1 MMIQTLS
8 EAEKE
13 IMDIIWDGETPV
25 TSSEILQR
33 VNPEKNWKPQ
43 TVSTFLTRL
52 VNKKYLKVEYKKGVT
67 NYYSCLVDRKQYEQ
81 SSLERLFVKNYGGS
95 LKRLVAS
102 LTDSDAVT
110 ENDIDELKKWLESR

>member
-1 MMIQTLS
+1 MIQTLS